1 MKLNKIVAMTMM
13 VAALAGFTASA
24 KSKAK
29 TLKQTTKMV
38 LDFPGIEEGVG
49 YPKWVSAA
57 LKQDTRGI
65 SKALGLK
72 DRQVFFFTN
81 KGPDL
86 DFLQHWTDTVDM
98 QAEIATS
105 MSRIVEREVNAMYQ
119 GGSADVKKQL
129 ADKLCISSKVRLSGM
144 VKEATFWV
152 KYAAPKNPKQKIK
165 KDMSNADVYYQ
176 YYVVYSM
183 DKDAWDKQV
192 KASLGDP
199 GLNAEV
205 SEFMLKNASGLGI
218 EADAANSKEIAK
230 NIAKSAREGAIGGN
244 GTDALVEDGADV
256 DYSWLDEE

>member
-29 TLKQTTKMV
+29 TVKQTTKMV

-119 GGSADVKKQL
+119 GGTADVKKQL
-129 ADKLCISSKVRLSGM
+129 ADKLSISSKVRLSGM

-165 KDMSNADVYYQ
+165 KDIDRKS
-176 YYVVYSM
+176 VV
-183 DKDAWDKQV
+183 
-192 KASLGDP
+192 
-199 GLNAEV
+199 
-205 SEFMLKNASGLGI
+205 
-218 EADAANSKEIAK
+218 
-230 NIAKSAREGAIGGN
+230 
-244 GTDALVEDGADV
+244 
-256 DYSWLDEE
+256 

>member
-1 MKLNKIVAMTMM
+1 MKLNKIVAAMM
-13 VAALAGFTASA
+13 IVAAVSTFSVSA
-24 KSKAK
+24 KPKAK
-29 TLKQTTKMV
+29 VVKQTTKMV

-57 LKQDTRGI
+57 LKQDTKGI
-65 SKALGLK
+65 AKVLGLK

-105 MSRIVEREVNAMYQ
+105 MSRVVEREVDALYQ
-119 GGSADVKKQL
+119 GGSAEARKELK
-129 ADKLCISSKVRLSGM
+129 DKLNISSKVRLSGM

-183 DKDAWDKQV
+183 DKEAWDKQV

-199 GLNAEV
+199 ALNAEV

-218 EADAANSKEIAK
+218 EPENASSKEIAK
-230 NIAKSAREGAIGGN
+230 AIAKTAREPLGGD
-244 GTDALVEDGADV
+244 GTDALEEDGSDAE
-256 DYSWLDEE
+256 YSWLDED

>member
-1 MKLNKIVAMTMM
+1 MKFSKFVAMTMM
-13 VAALAGFTASA
+13 VAALAGFEASA

-29 TLKQTTKMV
+29 VTKQTTKMV

-57 LKQDTRGI
+57 LKQDTRAI
-65 SKALGLK
+65 AKALSLK

-98 QAEIATS
+98 QAEIATA
-105 MSRIVEREVNAMYQ
+105 MSRVVEREVNAMYS
-119 GGSADVKKQL
+119 GGTTEVKKQL
-129 ADKLCISSKVRLSGM
+129 ADKLSISSKVRLSGM

-183 DKDAWDKQV
+183 DKEARDKQV

-199 GLNAEV
+199 ALNAEV

-218 EADAANSKEIAK
+218 EAEAANSKEIAK
-230 NIAKSAREGAIGGN
+230 SIAKSVREGAIGGN
-244 GTDALVEDGADV
+244 GTDALTEDGADEA
-256 DYSWLDEE
+256 YSWLDEE

>member
-1 MKLNKIVAMTMM
+1 MKCTKIIAMTMM
-13 VAALAGFTASA
+13 VTALAAFTASA

-29 TLKQTTKMV
+29 TVKQTTKMV
-38 LDFPGIEEGVG
+38 LDFPGIEEGAG

-57 LKQDTRGI
+57 LKQDVKQI
-65 SKALGLK
+65 SKALNLK

-81 KGPDL
+81 KGTDL

-105 MSRIVEREVNAMYQ
+105 MSRVVERNVDALYS
-119 GGSADVKKQL
+119 GGSAEVKKEL
-129 ADKLCISSKVRLSGM
+129 VDKMNISSKVRLSGM

-183 DKDAWDKQV
+183 DKKAWDSQV
-192 KASLGDP
+192 QASLGDP
-199 GLNAEV
+199 SLNAEV
-205 SEFMLKNASGLGI
+205 SEYMLKNASGLGI
-218 EADAANSKEIAK
+218 AESDASSKNLAKAIYKDANNPLGGYGTDSLEESTADA
-230 NIAKSAREGAIGGN
+230 
-244 GTDALVEDGADV
+244 
-256 DYSWLDEE
+256 DYSWLTEE